1 MSAAT
6 DDLVR
11 QDQPE
16 PDQPSE
22 GLAALGAYI
31 RDYFARVRGGE
42 LGSIPAVVGLI
53 VITVVFALVHQ
64 GFLSAYNLE
73 ALVIQAAPI
82 IVMAMG
88 LVFVLLLGEIDLS
101 AGTTG
106 GLCSAITAVLILRH
120 GFSWWPALLVGL
132 LTGVAIGFGMGW
144 LRARVGIPSFVITL
158 ATFLAFQG
166 ITLILIGGQGSVIL
180 PDSSPL
186 IKLENSF
193 VPLWLGWVLLAVVVI
208 GYAAMKISA
217 ANGRRRAGL
226 SRPPFTVI
234 AAKVVVLA
242 VLGAAFTYEMGVNRN
257 LTTNAFFSNKAQG
270 MPWVVVLLVILF
282 TVWHFVLS
290 RTRYGRH
297 VYAVGGNEEAS
308 RRAGVVVSR
317 IRISVFVICSGMA
330 AISGF
335 VAASLLQSVQS
346 NAGAGN
352 TLLLAVGAAVI
363 GGTSLFGGHG
373 RIIDA
378 VLGGLVVAVII
389 NGMSDLIQGA
399 NSAGWEWIVT
409 GAVLLLAAGFD
420 AVVRRGRTT

>member
-1 MSAAT
+1 MSVRT
-6 DDLVR
+6 DHLVKP
-11 QDQPE
+11 DSAE
-16 PDQPSE
+16 PVE
-22 GLAALGAYI
+22 GLGALSAYI
-31 RDYFARVRGGE
+31 RDYLGRVRGGE
-42 LGSIPAVVGLI
+42 LGSIPAMVGLI
-53 VITVVFALVHQ
+53 VITVVFAVVHQ
-64 GFLSAYNLE
+64 GFLSAYNIE

-106 GLCSAITAVLILRH
+106 GLCSAIMAVLMIRH
-120 GFSWWPALLVGL
+120 GFSWWLGL
-132 LTGVAIGFGMGW
+132 LIGLGVGVLIGLGIGW
-144 LRARVGIPSFVITL
+144 LRARVGVPSFVITL

-166 ITLILIGGQGSVIL
+166 VTLILIGGQGAVTL
-180 PDSSPL
+180 PADSPI

-193 VPLWLGWVLLAVVVI
+193 VPLWLGWVLWALFVT
-208 GYAAMKISA
+208 GYAAVKVNDA
-217 ANGRRRAGL
+217 LGRQRSGL

-242 VLGAAFTYEMGVNRN
+242 ALGAVFTYEMGINRN
-257 LTTNAFFSNKAQG
+257 LSANAFFNNKAEG

-282 TVWHFVLS
+282 AGWHFILS
-290 RTRYGRH
+290 RTPYGRH
-297 VYAVGGNEEAS
+297 LYAVGGNEEAS
-308 RRAGVVVSR
+308 RRAGIVVSR
-317 IRISVFVICSGMA
+317 IRISVFAICSGMA
-330 AISGF
+330 AVSG
-335 VAASLLQSVQS
+335 VIAASLLQSVQS

-373 RIIDA
+373 RVIDA

-399 NSAGWEWIVT
+399 NSAGYEWVVT

-420 AVVRRGRTT
+420 AVVRRARAG

>member
-1 MSAAT
+1 MSAQA
-6 DDLVR
+6 DEIVE
-11 QDQPE
+11 QDEPE
-16 PDQPSE
+16 GREPVE
-22 GLAALGAYI
+22 GLAALGTYTKG
-31 RDYFARVRGGE
+31 YLARVRGGE
-42 LGSIPAVVGLI
+42 LGAIPAMVGLI
-53 VITVVFALVHQ
+53 VITVVFAVVHQ
-64 GFLSAYNLE
+64 GFLSAYNIE

-106 GLCSAITAVLILRH
+106 GLCSAIMAVLMLRH
-120 GFSWWPALLVGL
+120 GVSWWLALVVGL
-132 LTGVAIGFGMGW
+132 IAGVLIGLGMGW

-166 ITLILIGGQGSVIL
+166 VTLILIGGQGSVIL
-180 PDSSPL
+180 PDDSPL
-186 IKLENSF
+186 IMLENNF
-193 VPLWLGWVLLAVVVI
+193 VPLWLGWTLLVLFVA
-208 GYAAMKISA
+208 GYAAITVNDA
-217 ANGRRRAGL
+217 LGRRRAGL
-226 SRPPFTVI
+226 PRAPFTVI
-234 AAKVVVLA
+234 AAKVVA
-242 VLGAAFTYEMGVNRN
+242 VAAVGAAFTYEMGINRN
-257 LTTNAFFSNKAQG
+257 LSSNAFLSNKAQG
-270 MPWVVVLLVILF
+270 MPWVVVLLVILYV
-282 TVWHFVLS
+282 VWHFVLS

-308 RRAGVVVSR
+308 RRAGIVVSR
-317 IRISVFVICSGMA
+317 IRISVFAICSGMA
-330 AISGF
+330 AVSGL

-373 RIIDA
+373 RVIDA

-399 NSAGWEWIVT
+399 NSAGYEYVVT

-420 AVVRRGRTT
+420 AVVRRGRAG